1 MDYYMVAIDQFSFL
15 HFCTGGIVYF
25 WNVGLIHWII
35 LHLLFEIIE
44 NTPWGI
50 IFINKYFKL
59 WPGGKQG
66 PDGLWNSFMDNI
78 FAILGWLVSYYLDYY
93 GSKYN
98 WYSQHIK
105 N

>member
-1 MDYYMVAIDQFSFL
+1 MGVIDQFSFL
-15 HFCTGGIVYF
+15 HFCSGGIVYF
-25 WNVGLIHWII
+25 WNIRLTHWII

-44 NTPWGI
+44 NTPLSI

-59 WPGGKQG
+59 WPGGKAG
-66 PDGLWNSFMDNI
+66 PNNTWNSIFDNF
-78 FAILGWLVSYYLDYY
+78 FAILGWVVSYYLDYY